1 VASLDGVH
9 AVPDDG
15 PSPDV
20 ALSCKLLHGQVRINE
35 PTIAAI
41 AIAAG

>member
-1 VASLDGVH
+1 VGQH
-9 AVPDDG
+9 I
-15 PSPDV
+15 V
-20 ALSCKLLHGQVRINE
+20 ALSCKRLTGQVRIND